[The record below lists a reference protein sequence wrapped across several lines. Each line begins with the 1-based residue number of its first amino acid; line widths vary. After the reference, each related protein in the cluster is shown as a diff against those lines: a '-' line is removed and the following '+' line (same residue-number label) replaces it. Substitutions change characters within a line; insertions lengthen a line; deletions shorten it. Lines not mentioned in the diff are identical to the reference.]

1 VSGKLAGL
9 RRRLEKAEKALA
21 ETTQQENLANCTCKV
36 GAKSRP
42 MIVRS
47 DQPEELEAE
56 MNQKCPVHGFRDLGT
71 PIIVIRITD
80 TPDERFRV
88 DDLLDEYNAR
98 KSEYQRAKLEH
109 DTQNT

>member
-1 VSGKLAGL
+1 VSGKLTGL

-21 ETTQQENLANCTCKV
+21 ETVEQKKLANCICKV

-56 MNQKCPVHGFRDLGT
+56 MNQKCPVHGFRDLGA

-80 TPDERFRV
+80 LPNERFRV

-98 KSEYQRAKLEH
+98 KAEHQRAKLEH
-109 DTQNT
+109 DTQNA